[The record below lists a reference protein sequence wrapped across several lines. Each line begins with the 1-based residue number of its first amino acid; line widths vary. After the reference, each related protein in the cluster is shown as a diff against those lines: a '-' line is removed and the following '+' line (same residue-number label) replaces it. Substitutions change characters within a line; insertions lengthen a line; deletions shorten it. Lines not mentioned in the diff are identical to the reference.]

1 MQSYK
6 LLENIISAIG
16 ALSHN
21 LGQTFPHV
29 LGLTCI
35 PPLIL
40 QPGQTFLRINQC
52 WVFFHVYTFLN
63 LVCCGGEYL
72 IYFTPKHCA
81 IDL

>member
-16 ALSHN
+16 AFSHN

-40 QPGQTFLRINQC
+40 QPGQTFLHINQWSTQC

-63 LVCCGGEYL
+63 FESIVVVS
-72 IYFTPKHCA
+72 I
-81 IDL
+81 